1 MITTTVMATPMVT
14 RGVTV
19 GAIQVTNKRGGS
31 GIFDDRDRQIMEGL
45 ASSAAVALRNA
56 QLHAAE
62 KRAKDLAILLEISR
76 EITSTLDLD
85 RILHS
90 VVNLAS
96 RALSFDRAAIG
107 LYGTKG
113 CDIRAIAGQ
122 EVVDAKRDETR
133 ALAMRGGWAVQRGA
147 AFYLVDRDAP
157 KGDGDHA
164 FVSAFGEALA
174 ADDIR
179 SVLYLPLADDQG
191 AVGVLLFEAKAPE
204 FAGPT
209 QRELAEI
216 LANQATVAL
225 RNAELYNQV
234 PLVDALGAIAAKR
247 RSWNQLPAQ
256 RRRTYVV
263 TAVLALAALTLIRW
277 PLRVAGGAPAFR
289 ASSYAVAHTLV
300 PGIVERV
307 VVREGS
313 AVARGAVLVQLR
325 DVELRASRDAAA
337 AAVLSAERAAA
348 TAASQG
354 NAGEERIQRSRA
366 DALREEQN
374 LLDEQVMATT
384 VRAPVSGV
392 VLTPRPEERLGAWLD
407 AGDPVVIIGRTD
419 TLELDF
425 GVPQREVTRV
435 VVGQR
440 VHLRVDALPQRT
452 FTGEVTFLGEL
463 PVDSSEEVWFPARA
477 RVPNPDG
484 LLRPGMA
491 AHVKVLTASASV
503 ATRLLRGPAR
513 WLRLVWWRIWA

>member
-1 MITTTVMATPMVT
+1 
-14 RGVTV
+14 
-19 GAIQVTNKRGGS
+19 
-31 GIFDDRDRQIMEGL
+31 
-45 ASSAAVALRNA
+45 
-56 QLHAAE
+56 
-62 KRAKDLAILLEISR
+62 
-76 EITSTLDLD
+76 
-85 RILHS
+85 
-90 VVNLAS
+90 
-96 RALSFDRAAIG
+96 
-107 LYGTKG
+107 
-113 CDIRAIAGQ
+113 
-122 EVVDAKRDETR
+122 
-133 ALAMRGGWAVQRGA
+133 
-147 AFYLVDRDAP
+147 
-157 KGDGDHA
+157 
-164 FVSAFGEALA
+164 
-174 ADDIR
+174 
-179 SVLYLPLADDQG
+179 
-191 AVGVLLFEAKAPE
+191 
-204 FAGPT
+204 
-209 QRELAEI
+209 
-216 LANQATVAL
+216 
-225 RNAELYNQV
+225 
-234 PLVDALGAIAAKR
+234 
-247 RSWNQLPAQ
+247 
-256 RRRTYVV
+256 V